1 MEFKES
7 TTAAKPAGS
16 EWQRGNPVK
25 DFPRLRIVRLPAAT
39 AFVLVFGSGL
49 VGDARGAPSQGSSS
63 RGVSSTEWRFLQNS
77 YWYVPRANLAALL
90 SSTANGGTFIP
101 ITDQTVFYIQRYV
114 RGYFWGQVATEL
126 TVAGQSAG
134 PTCFQLVGSVT
145 PEGTVNLS
153 FTPTGTSGTPT
164 AGFGTMRLIGRQW
177 TMENQMSTSQ
187 GGGTVTH
194 WAYMVQCSAG
204 QRCMRSLPGTD
215 LTIAQ
220 LLDACS

>member
-1 MEFKES
+1 MRLI
-7 TTAAKPAGS
+7 AA
-16 EWQRGNPVK
+16 
-25 DFPRLRIVRLPAAT
+25 I
-39 AFVLVFGSGL
+39 VLVSVLGSGF
-49 VGDARGAPSQGSSS
+49 VRDARSASSRDSSS
-63 RGVSSTEWRFLQNS
+63 REWSFLQNS
-77 YWYVPRANLAALL
+77 YWYVPRANLLALL
-90 SSTANGGTFIP
+90 SSTANGGTLIP

-126 TVAGQSAG
+126 TVAGQDSG
-134 PTCFQLVGSVT
+134 PTCFQMVGSVT

-187 GGGTVTH
+187 NGGTVSH
-194 WAYMVQCSAG
+194 WAYMVQCGAG